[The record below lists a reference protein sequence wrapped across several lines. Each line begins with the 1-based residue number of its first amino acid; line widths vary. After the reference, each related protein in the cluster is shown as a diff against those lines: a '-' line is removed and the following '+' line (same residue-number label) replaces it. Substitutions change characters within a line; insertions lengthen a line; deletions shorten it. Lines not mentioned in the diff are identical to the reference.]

1 MAAFKLGEPRKH
13 RELHYGDVVV
23 NVEGKQL
30 KLVEGFLI
38 KIKKKEFLVTSISCL
53 SVLCPCLCVRLV
65 FLCLVLC
72 ACLCLLRCLSV
83 LCLSLSVLC
92 LSVLLSWSLV
102 MPSMR

>member
-30 KLVEGFLI
+30 KLVEGFLR

-53 SVLCPCLCVRLV
+53 DGRLRVGVSDYKVLVCTSISHFS
-65 FLCLVLC
+65 FLEKGQFHGRRSGFIPFER
-72 ACLCLLRCLSV
+72 AIHTNYQ
-83 LCLSLSVLC
+83 
-92 LSVLLSWSLV
+92 
-102 MPSMR
+102 

>member
-13 RELHYGDVVV
+13 RELHSGDVVV

-53 SVLCPCLCVRLV
+53 DGRLRVRVSDYKVLVH
-65 FLCLVLC
+65 FYI
-72 ACLCLLRCLSV
+72 SF
-83 LCLSLSVLC
+83 
-92 LSVLLSWSLV
+92 
-102 MPSMR
+102 